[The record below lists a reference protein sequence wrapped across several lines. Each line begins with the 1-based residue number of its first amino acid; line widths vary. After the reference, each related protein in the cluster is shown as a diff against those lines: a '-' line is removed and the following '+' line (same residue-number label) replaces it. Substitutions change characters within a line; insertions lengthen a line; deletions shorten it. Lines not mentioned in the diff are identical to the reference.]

1 MTRIKL
7 NKKLTLL
14 ILILNGA
21 KKMNN
26 LIENTSKT
34 NNQDGKIAL
43 FRTLFFCDEIT
54 SLKKGRNAGY
64 SVIWS

>member
-26 LIENTSKT
+26 LIENTIK
-34 NNQDGKIAL
+34 NQQPDGKIAL
-43 FRTLFFCDEIT
+43 FRTL
-54 SLKKGRNAGY
+54 LL
-64 SVIWS
+64 